1 MTSLYE
7 LNILNQ
13 LEELKRLLKSP
24 LPSAIYTINPT
35 KRRIIFVGIGSSY
48 WAARFSEFLW
58 REYVN
63 PDCLSLQSYDL
74 VSSKYLISP
83 NDIFVVFSHRGTKT
97 FSIQSL
103 EVARKSRATT
113 VLVTGIGSPE
123 NLSSNAATS
132 TTTPDIRIE
141 TCAQEN
147 CGAFTISLTS
157 ALVRMIQWIGLSNK
171 DILESF
177 QQTINNIVLP
187 MKIEEYLLPK
197 LHGNLMIVGD
207 LIREIVA
214 HEIALKISETCY
226 IPVRSFGLE
235 QFLHGPRVT
244 IYKQSSLVAFTSV
257 TEPRKDSLIKY
268 AETMGTE
275 IIEINENTFDG
286 ISREFT
292 WLAQLIYG
300 QQSALELSKRLGTN
314 PDTVR
319 SHQYPY
325 KHARDHLML

>member
-7 LNILNQ
+7 ANILNQ
-13 LEELKRLLKSP
+13 LEEWKRILDSP
-24 LPSAIYTINPT
+24 LPSAIYTINSS
-35 KRRIIFVGIGSSY
+35 KRRIVFVGIGSSY

-58 REYVN
+58 REFVN
-63 PDCLSLQSYDL
+63 PDCISLQSYDF
-74 VSSKYLISP
+74 VRSKYLISP

-103 EVARKSRATT
+103 DIAKKSRTTT
-113 VLVTGIGSPE
+113 VLVTGMGSPE
-123 NLSSNAATS
+123 NLAS

-171 DILESF
+171 DILERF
-177 QQTINNIVLP
+177 RQTIDNIALP
-187 MKIEEYLLPK
+187 MKMEVLPK
-197 LHGNLMIVGD
+197 FLGNLVIVGD
-207 LIREIVA
+207 LIREVVA
-214 HEIALKISETCY
+214 HEVALKISETCY

-235 QFLHGPRVT
+235 QFLHGPRVR
-244 IYKQSSLVAFTSV
+244 IDRQSSLVAFTSF

-268 AETMGTE
+268 AETAGTDV
-275 IIEINENTFDG
+275 IEINENTFNG
-286 ISREFT
+286 IPKEFI
-292 WLAQLIYG
+292 WLAQLLYG
-300 QQSALELSKRLGTN
+300 QQLALELSKRLGTN

-319 SHQYPY
+319 SDQYPY
-325 KHARDHLML
+325 KHARDYLTL

>member
-1 MTSLYE
+1 MKSFYE
-7 LNILNQ
+7 TNILNQ
-13 LEELKRLLKSP
+13 LGEWKRILDSP
-24 LPSAIYTINPT
+24 LPSAIYTINST

-48 WAARFSEFLW
+48 WAARVSEFLW

-63 PDCLSLQSYDL
+63 PDCISLQSYDF
-74 VSSKYLISP
+74 VRSKYLISP

-103 EVARKSRATT
+103 DVAKKSRATT
-113 VLVTGIGSPE
+113 VLVTGLGSPE
-123 NLSSNAATS
+123 NRTS

-171 DILESF
+171 DILERF
-177 QQTINNIVLP
+177 RQTIDNIALPTRMEVLP
-187 MKIEEYLLPK
+187 KFL
-197 LHGNLMIVGD
+197 GNLVIVGD
-207 LIREIVA
+207 LIREVVA
-214 HEIALKISETCY
+214 HEVALKISETCY

-244 IYKQSSLVAFTSV
+244 IDRQSSLVAFTSV
-257 TEPRKDSLIKY
+257 TETRKNSLIKY
-268 AETMGTE
+268 AETIGTE
-275 IIEINENTFDG
+275 VIEINEDTFDG
-286 ISREFT
+286 IFREYT
-292 WLAQLIYG
+292 WLAQLLYG
-300 QQSALELSKRLGTN
+300 QQLALELSKRLGTN

-319 SHQYPY
+319 SDQYPY
-325 KHARDHLML
+325 KHARDYLTL